1 MDELMALEAQ
11 AAMAGSGDEHS
22 APVVE
27 PVVEPGE
34 AIAAPP
40 PAPAAVSTFMPPQ
53 GGMTDTAKEWAL
65 KDMPQAW
72 RERIIADAADF
83 GIRADGDT
91 AWLLIGSYVRAWAAA
106 GAAGD
111 AATALQ
117 SGVAGIP
124 NAIWE
129 GTRKATGDISGA
141 LRAGAVDYIN
151 GLKGLTIRAGE
162 DIDGK
167 TAKVIAEVNDAANAG
182 AEKIR
187 TAALTLTS
195 SLDKAV
201 QAKAD
206 EGVHEWAKL
215 AVGAGQIA
223 ARTALGKATRNAAI
237 AMFLLFVLGVG
248 AGALGLEMVRD
259 FDGDY
264 LPGGLKIYQAPGGN
278 VLRVDPRVML
288 MQNARLCGHDVC
300 LPMIKNTQTGQPA
313 KP

>member
-11 AAMAGSGDEHS
+11 AAMAGSGDEQS
-22 APVVE
+22 APVVG
-27 PVVEPGE
+27 PGE
-34 AIAAPP
+34 AITAPP
-40 PAPAAVSTFMPPQ
+40 PPAAVSTFMPPQ

-72 RERIIADAADF
+72 RERIIADASDF
-83 GIRADGDT
+83 GVRADGDT

-141 LRAGAVDYIN
+141 LRAGAKDYIA
-151 GLKGLTIRAGE
+151 GLQGLTIRAGE

-167 TAKVIAEVNDAANAG
+167 TAKVIAAVNDAANAG

-187 TAALTLTS
+187 TAALTLTD

-201 QAKAD
+201 KAKAD
-206 EGVHEWAKL
+206 EGAQKWAEFAALAGHEAAKG
-215 AVGAGQIA
+215 VM
-223 ARTALGKATRNAAI
+223 GKATRNAAI
-237 AMFLLFVLGVG
+237 AMFLLFILGVC
-248 AGALGLEMVRD
+248 AGAFGLELVRD
-259 FDGDY
+259 FSGDY
-264 LPGGLKIYQAPGGN
+264 LPAGLRVYQAPGGDT
-278 VLRVDPRVML
+278 LRVDPRKML
-288 MQNARLCGHDVC
+288 MQNAGLCGHDVC
-300 LPMIKNTQTGQPA
+300 VPLVKNVRQPGQPA

>member
-1 MDELMALEAQ
+1 MALEAQ
-11 AAMAGSGDEHS
+11 AAMAGSGDEQS
-22 APVVE
+22 E

-34 AIAAPP
+34 AIAA
-40 PAPAAVSTFMPPQ
+40 VSTFIPPQ
-53 GGMTDTAKEWAL
+53 GGITDTAKEWAL

-111 AATALQ
+111 AAIALQ

-187 TAALTLTS
+187 AAALTLTS

-201 QAKAD
+201 KAKAD

-237 AMFLLFVLGVG
+237 AMGFLFILGVC
-248 AGALGLEMVRD
+248 AGAFGLELIRN

-264 LPGGLKIYQAPGGN
+264 LPAGLRIYQAPGGDT
-278 VLRVDPRVML
+278 LRVDPRKML
-288 MQNARLCGHDVC
+288 MQNAGLCGHDVC
-300 LPMIKNTQTGQPA
+300 VPLVKNVRQPGQPA